1 MELVWSQLPL
11 TCPLTHGRCDTGP
24 TRRSGLAVETGKA
37 RGLLCQGTVNPWVVQ
52 SYVFDFLNRNL
63 CDHGLSVCC
72 KVDQL
77 FLQGN
82 SGHFSQHGSGGD
94 WQRFDFIAMSLV
106 MGILHDGS
114 LHYLK
119 LLACLLPGSIFLVN
133 PTLPRCF
140 LGLFCYLSPVLSW

>member
-1 MELVWSQLPL
+1 MEQGDVSSL
-11 TCPLTHGRCDTGP
+11 GP
-24 TRRSGLAVETGKA
+24 VPSHVGGVARGAHPRSGLAVGTGKA

-52 SYVFDFLNRNL
+52 SYVFGFLNRDL

-94 WQRFDFIAMSLV
+94 WQRFDFIAVSLV
-106 MGILHDGS
+106 RGILHDES

-140 LGLFCYLSPVLSW
+140 LGLFCYLSPLLSW